1 METKMKTYFF
11 SFVVTT
17 ICVVGA
23 AGQTN
28 LATLSSQPY
37 VYTAPS
43 HTQHATQTSMPSG
56 QNLMERGG
64 TTAAQGERPLWEV
77 MPLAPETPLGDS
89 AREVRKEH
97 AAAKKARIVWSN

>member
-1 METKMKTYFF
+1 MKTFFF

-17 ICVVGA
+17 ICAVGA

-43 HTQHATQTSMPSG
+43 HTQHATQTGMSSG
-56 QNLMERGG
+56 QNLIERGG
-64 TTAAQGERPLWEV
+64 STAAHGERPLWEV
-77 MPLAPETPLGDS
+77 MPLAPEKPLGDS
-89 AREVRKEH
+89 AREARKEH
-97 AAAKKARIVWSN
+97 VAAKKAHIVWSN